1 MEKKTEKVLAKVN
14 GKEINEG
21 HIKYYLKL
29 MGSEGDK
36 YNNPE
41 GIEKIVDELIGQELI
56 LKEAKEKKY
65 EDEAELVARRM
76 ST

>member
-1 MEKKTEKVLAKVN
+1 MEEKVEKKTEKVLAKVN

-41 GIEKIVDELIGQELI
+41 GIEKIIG
-56 LKEAKEKKY
+56 
-65 EDEAELVARRM
+65 
-76 ST
+76 